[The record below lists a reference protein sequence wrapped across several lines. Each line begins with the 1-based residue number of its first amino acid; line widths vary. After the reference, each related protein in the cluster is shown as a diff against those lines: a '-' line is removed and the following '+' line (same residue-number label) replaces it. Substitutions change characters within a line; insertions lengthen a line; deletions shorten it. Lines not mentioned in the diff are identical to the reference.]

1 MLKLIGAALALWIA
15 SAVLRAY
22 RDIQR
27 AREIGRIRHE
37 ASAQATEQALI
48 REEQERQRIAAQ
60 EYVRRQVAI
69 EREQIRLAREQAA
82 LAQVQARQAD
92 TLAKH
97 EKRISDLEFKMAEA
111 QEDVEHWKAHLA
123 QLYALLDIAE
133 LNLAGTLNGSR
144 EQEKY
149 QRKVITLNNQIHAAE
164 KRISKAQHTIDTV
177 QRELVA

>member
-27 AREIGRIRHE
+27 AREIDRIRHE

-69 EREQIRLAREQAA
+69 EREQIRLARES
-82 LAQVQARQAD
+82 AQHTA
-92 TLAKH
+92 TLANH
-97 EKRISDLEFKMAEA
+97 EKRISNLEFKMEEA
-111 QEDVEHWKAHLA
+111 QNDIENWKEELGQYFAI
-123 QLYALLDIAE
+123 LDIAE
-133 LNLAGTLNGSR
+133 LNLAGTLNGSK

-149 QRKVITLNNQIHAAE
+149 QRKVIALNKQIHATE
-164 KRISKAQHTIDTV
+164 KRIRKAQHTIKTTE
-177 QRELVA
+177 RELAIA